1 MNLLKIF
8 TKLFFTSIIIS
19 SLFVLSVSAQEQ
31 KIGVVNFQA
40 LMEGSPQF
48 KVVMESLAGEF
59 QPRQRTAIAKS
70 KELEELTAKIQKD
83 AAVMGASERASA
95 EKDFRELQ
103 REVNRLATELE
114 EDVNL
119 RRNEELG
126 KLQRLMLDAVN
137 VFAQSNEYDMIF
149 ADGVI
154 YASSSVNITG
164 LVIEA
169 LNKGNAQNETNQ
181 N

>member
-1 MNLLKIF
+1 MDMDLLKKL
-8 TKLFFTSIIIS
+8 TKHFFTSIIVS
-19 SLFVLSVSAQEQ
+19 SIFMLSVGAQEQ
-31 KIGVVNFQA
+31 KIGVINFQA

-48 KVVMESLAGEF
+48 REVMESLAGEF
-59 QPRQRTAIAKS
+59 QPRQREAVAKS

-126 KLQRLMLDAVN
+126 KLQRLILDAVN
-137 VFAQSNEYDMIF
+137 VFAQSNDYDMIF

-154 YASSSVNITG
+154 YASQSVNITG
-164 LVIEA
+164 LVLES
-169 LNKGNAQNETNQ
+169 LNSNTQDETN
-181 N
+181 

>member
-1 MNLLKIF
+1 
-8 TKLFFTSIIIS
+8 
-19 SLFVLSVSAQEQ
+19 
-31 KIGVVNFQA
+31 
-40 LMEGSPQF
+40 
-48 KVVMESLAGEF
+48 
-59 QPRQRTAIAKS
+59 
-70 KELEELTAKIQKD
+70 
-83 AAVMGASERASA
+83 
-95 EKDFRELQ
+95 
-103 REVNRLATELE
+103 
-114 EDVNL
+114 
-119 RRNEELG
+119 
-126 KLQRLMLDAVN
+126 MLDAVN